1 MKLLKCV
8 DLLSLRFFYSLHFLI
23 LKLCLILF
31 FTKLMYFFPSRLLF
45 SKIIIEFYPYHNW
58 WMAIPFL
65 LNSSDTGMEIAML
78 REIYMSS
85 LEITMV
91 SIVWDFTDCRMSTDV
106 TKIRDL
112 ATNPSWSKDLKFL
125 APQTCETKFSKKTIL
140 SKATQIF
147 TGFFSG

>member
-1 MKLLKCV
+1 MCWLIIFT
-8 DLLSLRFFYSLHFLI
+8 DFLQ
-23 LKLCLILF
+23 
-31 FTKLMYFFPSRLLF
+31 FTFSDVEIVLNFVFHKLMYFFPSRLLF